1 MRKKAGFI
9 VLSMV
14 LAGSL
19 MGCSFSLNKDADN
32 SWQKNR
38 EDCDRRNGENR
49 CGYRSCRF

>member
-1 MRKKAGFI
+1 MKKKAGFI
-9 VLSMV
+9 VLSMA

-19 MGCSFSLNKDADN
+19 MGCKFFLLIKMRITVA
-32 SWQKNR
+32 KNR